1 MASSKYADEGSIAH
15 ILAAM
20 CLTENKDA
28 SAYIGRL
35 IECED
40 YEHAKLSPSAAKKW
54 MACPGSHTLES
65 SEEFVERF
73 FSMEVSEE
81 MAEYVQ
87 VYVDQVRARVEE
99 YKLAGAEG
107 VSLLVE
113 QKLSIGHIT
122 GEEGATGTGDAIII
136 ASWPNGDATLDVGDL
151 KTGMGVA
158 VEAENNPQLQLYA
171 LGALEEYGL
180 LWEFN
185 RVRLTIYQPRLR
197 SVPSEW
203 ELDPDELNEFGKI
216 AKARAASALIAKG
229 FAANWVD
236 GPTYDYL
243 NPGDHCR
250 TGFCNARATCPKLA
264 AYVEEGVGADFEALA
279 PADDGVADYV
289 TMAIIDGGVAAFRD
303 DDLSA
308 KMQAVD
314 IIEDW
319 CRAVR
324 AEVERRLLAGTPVP
338 GFKLVQGRKG
348 ARAWSS
354 ADEAEAIMK
363 SMRLKQ
369 DEMYDFKL
377 ISPTTAE
384 KLLKGTPKRW
394 NRLSEVITQSEGK
407 PSVAPESDKR
417 PALEVKPVEDDFGV
431 VDDDVDLAG

>member
-28 SAYIGRL
+28 AAYIGRL

-73 FSMEVSEE
+73 FSMEVTEE

-87 VYVDQVRARVEE
+87 EYVDQVRNRVEE
-99 YKLAGAEG
+99 HKLAGATD
-107 VSLLVE
+107 VILLVE

-151 KTGMGVA
+151 KTGMGVE

-171 LGALEEYGL
+171 LGALEAYGL

-185 RVRLTIYQPRLR
+185 RLRLTIYQPRLR

-216 AKARAASALIAKG
+216 AKARAASALLAKE

-264 AYVEEGVGADFEALA
+264 AYVEEGVGADFEVL
-279 PADDGVADYV
+279 V
-289 TMAIIDGGVAAFRD
+289 TDKPNYEVVSFMETP
-303 DDLSA
+303 DDLST

-384 KLLKGTPKRW
+384 KLLKDTPKRW
-394 NRLSEVITQSEGK
+394 NRLSEIITQSEGK

-417 PALEVKPVEDDFGV
+417 PSLEIKPVEDDFGV
-431 VDDDVDLAG
+431 VDDAVDLAG